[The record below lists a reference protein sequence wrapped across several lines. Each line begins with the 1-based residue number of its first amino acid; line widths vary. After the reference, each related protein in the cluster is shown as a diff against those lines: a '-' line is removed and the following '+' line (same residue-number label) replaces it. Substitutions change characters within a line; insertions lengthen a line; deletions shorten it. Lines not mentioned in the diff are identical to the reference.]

1 MSDSRIQPLNRACVS
16 PSPPLEERVG
26 QGCGQSRSA
35 GFQTCCIAG
44 LPACGRAEIS
54 DASSLAT
61 HCRLEIGD
69 TAGLETC
76 ATLELADFVNPCPA
90 LDQVTFHLPFWPR
103 FHTVWMHLLPGMI
116 PERETI
122 QF

>member
-54 DASSLAT
+54 EGSSLAT
-61 HCRLEIGD
+61 RCRLEIGD

-76 ATLELADFVNPCPA
+76 ATLELADFVNHPETSAGCECLRA
-90 LDQVTFHLPFWPR
+90 DTPR
-103 FHTVWMHLLPGMI
+103 NVNSPYGEASL
-116 PERETI
+116 
-122 QF
+122 